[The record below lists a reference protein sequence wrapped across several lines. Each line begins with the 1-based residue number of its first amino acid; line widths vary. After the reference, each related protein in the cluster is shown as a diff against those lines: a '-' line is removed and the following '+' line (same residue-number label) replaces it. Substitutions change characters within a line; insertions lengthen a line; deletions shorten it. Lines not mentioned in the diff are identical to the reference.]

1 MRRIGITPEKLV
13 FRERERITNLVQ
25 SGYVD
30 YFHIRKP
37 SFSLQEMEKYLS
49 FFPYDIRQKLSLH
62 DFHSLCLKMEIG
74 GVHLNKR
81 NPEFKPEY
89 KNKRIS
95 VSCHS
100 IKEVEF
106 WKNKSDYV
114 FLSPIFDSISKKG
127 YKSAFSFRELKKC
140 FDNKVF
146 DNNVVALGGVTIRN
160 ISTLEQIGFSSC
172 ALLSELWQLPKT
184 MFISPNKDE
193 KGIIEDCKT
202 ALQYGIKFIQLR
214 MKQQTNEQ
222 VLKVAEILRP
232 LCDKYYA
239 LFTIDDRIELLNT
252 NLFDGVH
259 LGKNDMPIKQAKNLI
274 SNKYLLGATCNT
286 FQEVERAINDGADY
300 LGVGPY
306 KFTTTKQNL
315 SPILGLEGYKNI
327 ISSLQTSYPC
337 SNNIP
342 IYAIG
347 AIGLED
353 LTNLQKVGVY
363 GVALSSAITSSSTPQ
378 KTITEILKHYL

>member
-1 MRRIGITPEKLV
+1 M
-13 FRERERITNLVQ
+13 
-25 SGYVD
+25 
-30 YFHIRKP
+30 
-37 SFSLQEMEKYLS
+37 
-49 FFPYDIRQKLSLH
+49 
-62 DFHSLCLKMEIG
+62 
-74 GVHLNKR
+74 
-81 NPEFKPEY
+81 
-89 KNKRIS
+89 
-95 VSCHS
+95 
-100 IKEVEF
+100 EF

-222 VLKVAEILRP
+222 VLKVAEIIRP